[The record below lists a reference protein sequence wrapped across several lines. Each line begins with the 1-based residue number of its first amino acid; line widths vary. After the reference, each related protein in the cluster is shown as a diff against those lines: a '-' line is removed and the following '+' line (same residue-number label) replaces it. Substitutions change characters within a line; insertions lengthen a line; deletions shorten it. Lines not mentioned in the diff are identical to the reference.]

1 MSRSNYDKPFY
12 VDVGTS
18 IVAIRCM
25 SNRDVLV
32 QYDHVNNPGMLK
44 YAQDVCDR
52 MNREVEIDRPRRN
65 CDRYATPDEAEL
77 AFDDYC
83 HDRRENPTEVCRR
96 KSCCDCQREW
106 LYATAKEGEA
116 K

>member
-1 MSRSNYDKPFY
+1 MKTEIEKKQEDKVEANNMKTMREALEKIRDTIMNGGFDGRSPAYFVNYCDAALAKP
-12 VDVGTS
+12 
-18 IVAIRCM
+18 
-25 SNRDVLV
+25 
-32 QYDHVNNPGMLK
+32 P
-44 YAQDVCDR
+44 
-52 MNREVEIDRPRRN
+52 RN

-83 HDRRENPTEVCRR
+83 HDRRENPVEVCRR

-106 LYATAKEGEA
+106 LYAVAKEGET